1 MSTEGSSLRR
11 GLGDGLDVLTSSPA
25 TAAQKSC
32 EVEGNKKK
40 ISDARPAPNKS
51 KIALPLLV
59 QDNVLPAYTPNPMLI
74 AGQKLLIINDLEY
87 KNEAKDLKAAAKEA
101 RLCTEGEII
110 IQK

>member
-1 MSTEGSSLRR
+1 
-11 GLGDGLDVLTSSPA
+11 
-25 TAAQKSC
+25 
-32 EVEGNKKK
+32 
-40 ISDARPAPNKS
+40 
-51 KIALPLLV
+51 
-59 QDNVLPAYTPNPMLI
+59 MLI